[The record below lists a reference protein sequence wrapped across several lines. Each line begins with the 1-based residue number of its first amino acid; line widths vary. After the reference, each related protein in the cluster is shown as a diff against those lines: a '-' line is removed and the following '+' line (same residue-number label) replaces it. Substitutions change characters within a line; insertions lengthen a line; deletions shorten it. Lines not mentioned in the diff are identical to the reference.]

1 MLNKKW
7 IIPISVVLV
16 IMFISACTA
25 VTVSPTST
33 VAPAVLSTM
42 TPEPTDVPITESTIA
57 PAATP
62 TQGVGIGST
71 QVSAKDGM
79 TMVYVPAGDFLMG
92 SLEGVGV
99 KDEAPQHTVYLD
111 AFWIDQTEIT
121 NDMFNA
127 FVSATGY
134 LTGAEKAGISAD
146 IVGANRL
153 HPQGPESDLT
163 NREKHPTV
171 HMSWYDA
178 TAYCEWVGRRLPTE
192 AEWEK
197 AARGTDGRT
206 YPWGNTKPDG
216 TLADFA
222 DSNTSFYWSDST
234 INDGYKVTAPVDSY
248 PAGKSIYGALDMAGN
263 AWEWVSDWYSEDY
276 YLTSPTSNP
285 LGPEAGIG
293 RVLKG
298 GSWFSNASNIRSA
311 RRLMDDP
318 KLGFCNGSFRCV
330 LDATP

>member
-1 MLNKKW
+1 MVVRKINLLSMIFMMML
-7 IIPISVVLV
+7 
-16 IMFISACTA
+16 
-25 VTVSPTST
+25 VTSGCSNTTGFPTTVVSPAAPSSSMPAPT
-33 VAPAVLSTM
+33 VIPTIEQTAALAV
-42 TPEPTDVPITESTIA
+42 
-57 PAATP
+57 TP
-62 TQGVGIGST
+62 TQEFEIGST
-71 QVSAKDGM
+71 QVSPRDGM
-79 TMVYVPAGDFLMG
+79 VMVYVPAGEFLMG
-92 SLEGVGV
+92 SPEGVGS
-99 KDEAPQHTVYLD
+99 KDEQPQHTVYLD

-127 FVSATGY
+127 FVAATGY
-134 LTGAEKAGISAD
+134 VTEAEKAGISAE

-163 NREKHPTV
+163 GREKHPTV

-178 TAYCEWVGRRLPTE
+178 KTYCEWVGRRLPTE

-206 YPWGNTKPDG
+206 YPWGEAKPDG

-222 DSNTSFYWSDST
+222 DSNTDLYWADRT
-234 INDGYKVTAPVDSY
+234 VNDGYKVTAPVDSY
-248 PAGKSIYGALDMAGN
+248 PAGASVYGALDMAGN
-263 AWEWVSDWYSEDY
+263 AWEWVSDWYSESY
-276 YLTSPTSNP
+276 YLTSPSINP
-285 LGPEAGIG
+285 TGPETGIG

-318 KLGFCNGSFRCV
+318 ALGFCNGSFRCV
-330 LDATP
+330 LSATP